1 MRVHAVAI
9 ALALS
14 VTPLL
19 GGCDLFGPAE
29 DPAKVAAAKEA
40 DGKAI
45 GGACRHSGR
54 ALEDCY
60 VLNPKAL
67 KSAIYAGW
75 LEMDAYMRDNKI
87 APVVPDLVEPPVGG
101 KATAKAEEP
110 AGPAEEAKTAAEEK
124 KPAADK
130 KSAEKKSAKGAAYV
144 APGQPLP
151 RRFT

>member
-1 MRVHAVAI
+1 MRFHAAAI
-9 ALALS
+9 ILALCL
-14 VTPLL
+14 TPLL

-29 DPAKVAAAKEA
+29 DPAKIAAAKEA

-67 KSAIYAGW
+67 KSAIYSGW

-87 APVVPDLVEPPVGG
+87 APVVPDLVEPPLGG
-101 KATAKAEEP
+101 KAAKAEE
-110 AGPAEEAKTAAEEK
+110 ADKPAEAKAEAKVEEK
-124 KPAADK
+124 KPAAEK
-130 KSAEKKSAKGAAYV
+130 KKSAKGAAYLP
-144 APGQPLP
+144 PGQPQP